1 MWTVSA
7 ADGLQRQAAV
17 RLMQPGRS
25 VLQRSL
31 LTAGPATA
39 RIRSHYQG
47 KRRHGHHYRVPASG
61 LTARLA
67 GSDELAW
74 SLNTTQERVRST
86 TGLGGRWY
94 SRLAGVMI
102 GKTMLPVWQ
111 KYG

>member
-39 RIRSHYQG
+39 RIRSDYQR
-47 KRRHGHHYRVPASG
+47 KRRHGHCHRVPTSG

-67 GSDELAW
+67 EPGGLITSAW
-74 SLNTTQERVRST
+74 SLNTSMSVSDARA
-86 TGLGGRWY
+86 GK
-94 SRLAGVMI
+94 RLVQHPGVMI
-102 GKTMLPVWQ
+102 GKT
-111 KYG
+111 